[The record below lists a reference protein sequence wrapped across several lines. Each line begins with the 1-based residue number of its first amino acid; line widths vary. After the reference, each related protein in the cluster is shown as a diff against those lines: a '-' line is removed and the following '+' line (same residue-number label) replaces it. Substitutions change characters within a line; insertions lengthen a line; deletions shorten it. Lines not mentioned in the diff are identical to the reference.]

1 MFHFTIGMDPN
12 LARIGPFVLAWHGLL
27 TAFAIVLAVVVI
39 YREFARRGLS
49 LEKFDGLAFWT
60 IIGGILGA
68 RLFYVIDH
76 ADYFVDHPLEAFAI
90 QEGGLAVYGAVI
102 GGFFTVLLL
111 TRLLGYPFGQVID
124 AIAPGLILAQAVGRI
139 GCLINGDAWGAPT
152 DGPFSLTYTHP
163 DALLPSSL
171 HGVPTHPY
179 PIYDMIMNLMIFG
192 VVIWLN
198 RRRLPAGTTFAVF
211 ALLYAVTRFVISFVR
226 QERIWFWG
234 LQEAQVVSLVVLAV
248 SAVAL
253 FILLR
258 RRQPSTEPLTAD

>member
-111 TRLLGYPFGQVID
+111 TRLFGYPFGQVID

-139 GCLINGDAWGAPT
+139 GCLINGDAWARRPT
-152 DGPFSLTYTHP
+152 DLSP
-163 DALLPSSL
+163 
-171 HGVPTHPY
+171 
-179 PIYDMIMNLMIFG
+179 
-192 VVIWLN
+192 
-198 RRRLPAGTTFAVF
+198 
-211 ALLYAVTRFVISFVR
+211 
-226 QERIWFWG
+226 
-234 LQEAQVVSLVVLAV
+234 
-248 SAVAL
+248 
-253 FILLR
+253 
-258 RRQPSTEPLTAD
+258 